1 MGVLADIKIKIMPA
15 ASRINVWQEDGV
27 LIFMVKIKICG
38 IKRIE
43 DVCYVN
49 QYLPD
54 YIGFVFADTR
64 RKVSLETAAMLAR
77 ELDPQI
83 RRVGVYVRQEIGL
96 LTESLISGTVDYLQL
111 HGDEDAAYEET
122 LFESLIQHGIDNPQ
136 ERCIKAYRIR
146 GAEDFRKIGETKC
159 RWILLDTYSPA
170 LPGGTGEH
178 FNWELIQGMDREF
191 FLAGGINV
199 GNVER
204 AIREVK
210 PYAIDISSSL
220 ETDGMK
226 DKEKIR
232 EFMEKIRSCER

>member
-1 MGVLADIKIKIMPA
+1 
-15 ASRINVWQEDGV
+15 
-27 LIFMVKIKICG
+27 MVKIKICG

-43 DVCYVN
+43 DVYYVN

-64 RKVSLETAAMLAR
+64 RKVSLETATMLAK
-77 ELDPQI
+77 ELDPRIQK
-83 RRVGVYVRQEIGL
+83 VGVFVRQDIGL
-96 LTESLISGTVDYLQL
+96 LTEALAGGTVDYLQL
-111 HGDEDAAYEET
+111 HGDEDTAYEEA

-136 ERCIKAYRIR
+136 ERCIKACRIR
-146 GAEDFRKIGETKC
+146 GAEDFQRISETKC
-159 RWILLDTYSPA
+159 SRLLLDTYSQT

-178 FNWELIQGMDREF
+178 FNWDLIQGIDREF

-199 GNVER
+199 GNIER

-210 PYAIDISSSL
+210 PYAVDVSSSL

-226 DKEKIR
+226 DQEKIR
-232 EFMEKIRSCER
+232 EFMEKVRAVRTE